1 MQRLPEVI
9 NEEEYELAKWL
20 VNHGS
25 SCTKWN
31 SWVAWIHVS
40 DRPLITQIY
49 LIRVVSTLQG
59 CGTKLHQWLRLK
71 KYVCERFR
79 HLRWAKSPA
88 HMTQVSMKLT
98 LVKAMPII
106 IALCQNIFGAATFKD
121 AANETRI
128 DYSCCAK
135 HSWIWPEHSCWHSW
149 NRTEQPN
156 TVAGTAVTE
165 PNTADGTA
173 VTEPNTAAGTAGT
186 EPNTAVGTARNELS
200 AAAAQSTAWPKLST
214 TQWWTTLCYTTEIQ
228 GQRSRWT
235 KAGHRSRDE
244 SYRFSH
250 NSVPDLRAG
259 GVR

>member
-1 MQRLPEVI
+1 MQKLPEVI

-25 SCTKWN
+25 SCAKWN

-79 HLRWAKSPA
+79 HLRWATSPA

-106 IALCQNIFGAATFKD
+106 IALCQNIVGAATFKD
-121 AANETRI
+121 AANETRT
-128 DYSCCAK
+128 
-135 HSWIWPEHSCWHSW
+135 EHSCWHSW
-149 NRTEQPN
+149 NRTEHSCWHSWN
-156 TVAGTAVTE
+156 RTE
-165 PNTADGTA
+165 HSCWHSWKR
-173 VTEPNTAAGTAGT
+173 TE
-186 EPNTAVGTARNELS
+186 
-200 AAAAQSTAWPKLST
+200 
-214 TQWWTTLCYTTEIQ
+214 
-228 GQRSRWT
+228 RSCCAKHSWT
-235 KAGHRSRDE
+235 KTVHHPVVDYTLLYHRTSRPTFTMNQGRQ
-244 SYRFSH
+244 SKQRWKLQILTHQCSW
-250 NSVPDLRAG
+250 P
-259 GVR
+259 